1 VTTAT
6 SKAASHERE
15 RSAPSKTNHAGSV
28 GAALWAQILR
38 AITIALAAYLGI
50 SFPRSF
56 MRQRAG
62 APAAPA
68 SRPFVE
74 TTALDKA

>member
-6 SKAASHERE
+6 SKAAPHERE
-15 RSAPSKTNHAGSV
+15 QSAPSKTNHAGSV

-38 AITIALAAYLGI
+38 AITIALAAYVGI

-56 MRQRAG
+56 MRQRRARPRRPLRG
-62 APAAPA
+62 A
-68 SRPFVE
+68 SLRRRR
-74 TTALDKA
+74 